1 MSSDVKQQPLFLHT
15 SESSQAA
22 YRAMMAG
29 AADVLVRHYAG
40 LEQPYSG
47 LGPEV
52 LTTLIDNIEVCPEEE
67 GMPIPELLELVGSA
81 LLRHSAVVTDPLCI
95 AHLHCPPLMPA
106 LAAEALIAAS
116 NQSMD
121 SWDQSMAATLL
132 EEKLI
137 RWLNGLFGYGQHADG
152 VFTSGGTQSNF
163 MGVMLARDHYAL
175 ERWGWNVQQQG
186 LPPEAGKLR
195 LLCSE
200 EAHFSV
206 KQAASLLGL
215 GHQAVVPV
223 KTDADKRMCPERLD
237 ETIGRLLRDGLH
249 PFAIVATAG
258 TTDYAAVDPLAAISK
273 AAVRH
278 GLWLHVD
285 AAYGGALAL
294 SSRYSGLLDGIG
306 HADSITVDFHKLF
319 FQPISCGAF
328 LLRDKRRFRLL
339 RLTADYL
346 NPEDEEEAGL
356 PNLVVKSVQTT
367 RRFDALK
374 LYMSLKH
381 LGRRQFGEL
390 IDSTIR
396 TAKSAA
402 EMISRESCF
411 TLMAEPVINTVV
423 FAYRPQLAEGPE
435 RRSFGQATVSG
446 AGRTAADQLNLLIRE
461 RLLAEGAGVIAR
473 TKSDGRICL
482 KLTILNPLTGPQH
495 ISALLERIRTI
506 GWELETGI
514 PSGKETVAR

>member
-1 MSSDVKQQPLFLHT
+1 MSSDIFKQPLFLHS

-22 YRAMMAG
+22 YRAMMSG

-47 LGPEV
+47 LGPDV
-52 LTTLIDNIEVCPEEE
+52 LERLIGNIEVCPEEE
-67 GMPIPELLELVGSA
+67 GMPMPELLELMGSA
-81 LLRHSAVVTDPLCI
+81 VLRNSAIVTDPLCI

-137 RWLNGLFGYGQHADG
+137 RWLNELLGYGQHADG

-163 MGVMLARDHYAL
+163 MGIMLARDHYAL

-186 LPPEAGKLR
+186 LPPEAGRLR

-223 KTDADKRMCPERLD
+223 KTDARRRMCPLRLE
-237 ETIGRLLRDGLH
+237 ETIARLVSEGLY

-258 TTDYAAVDPLAAISK
+258 TTDYAAVDPLSAIAEIAA
-273 AAVRH
+273 RH
-278 GLWLHVD
+278 GIWLHVD

-294 SSRYSGLLDGIG
+294 SSQYGGLLDGIG
-306 HADSITVDFHKLF
+306 GADSITVDFHKLF

-346 NPEDEEEAGL
+346 NPEDEEGTGP

-381 LGRRQFGEL
+381 VGRRQFGEL
-390 IDSTIR
+390 VDRTIR
-396 TAKSAA
+396 TAKAAA
-402 EMISRESCF
+402 ELIRRESCF
-411 TLMAEPVINTVV
+411 TLMADPVINTVV
-423 FAYRPQLAEGPE
+423 FAYRPQLAEG
-435 RRSFGQATVSG
+435 RFAGQSASSG
-446 AGRTAADQLNLLIRE
+446 TGLTAADQLNLTIRE
-461 RLLAEGAGVIAR
+461 RLLAEGTGVIAR
-473 TKSDGRICL
+473 TKSDGRVCL

-495 ISALLERIRTI
+495 ITVLLERIRTI
-506 GWELETGI
+506 GWELETEI
-514 PSGKETVAR
+514 PNGKETVAR